1 MKITAPP
8 SNDKIQ
14 KQNIWSFEEDNDN
27 IEGLETVS
35 VTLVINVI
43 VGGGGGRTMLV
54 ELEPFAAN
62 LKKNIPRIMIIF
74 KVKEEELL

>member
-1 MKITAPP
+1 
-8 SNDKIQ
+8 
-14 KQNIWSFEEDNDN
+14 
-27 IEGLETVS
+27 
-35 VTLVINVI
+35 
-43 VGGGGGRTMLV
+43 MLV